1 MLGTDPKFEEQL
13 KADIDEGFGVYGE
26 IEKVTVFEKNPL
38 GVLIIKF
45 KEPYAAEQCVRHT
58 DGRFYAGRRLQ
69 CKYWDGTDY
78 AMPEE
83 EEEAEVKEKRDQ
95 ERIHSFGDWLEGA
108 SSDSSDDVAVEGE

>member
-83 EEEAEVKEKRDQ
+83 EEAEVKEKRDQ